1 MRLFGIRYMWFKLAL
16 VGGSLLGILLL
27 VQSIQ
32 TYYQVSRGMVLAE
45 LRREAQRQVGLLQRE
60 AARLGVREPA
70 ELAPV
75 LVEMQQDAPNRIAW
89 IRILDSSGAVL
100 AQGGTPV
107 GPPVRP
113 PEPQEMPADPF
124 LVPGE
129 IRQTPEGKVWVT
141 VQFFGMGR
149 RSGPLPTRGPAGFP
163 WPPQPPNQN
172 QQTPKA
178 VQKAPVAAIQPPAGV
193 PKLPQPE
200 VRSPGAAQ
208 APFSPAGIRPGP
220 RFVELGL
227 YMSGVSAVFGT
238 LLTNLILNSAA
249 AVGLVA
255 SMVLL
260 WLRFPNY
267 LNGKRLEQQT
277 ELARK
282 VQMDL
287 LPPAKLEIAD
297 VDIAAQCVPAWQVGG
312 DFYDVFSTPDGR
324 VAIAVGDVSGKG
336 LPASMVV
343 GLLLGAVR
351 ASNWMGGKAE
361 HESSTAR
368 LSELIRS
375 RTAIERFVSLFWC
388 YYEPACRMLHYINAG
403 HLPPMLIGR
412 DERGN
417 PVVRRLEEGGP
428 VLGVL
433 VGASYEQGE
442 AEVRPGELLVMYSD
456 GVVEAA
462 NASGAQFEEE
472 GLLGVVLKNLE
483 KPCVEI
489 RDEVLR
495 AVNSFMG
502 EERAQDDITL
512 VVARFLEKDE
522 RNSPG

>member
-1 MRLFGIRYMWFKLAL
+1 MKLFGIRYLWFKLAL

-32 TYYQVSRGMVLAE
+32 TYFQVSRGMVLAE

-60 AARLGVREPA
+60 AARLGLREPA
-70 ELAPV
+70 ELEPV
-75 LVEMQQDAPNRIAW
+75 LTEMQEEAPNRIAW

-100 AQGGTPV
+100 AQAGNPV
-107 GPPVRP
+107 GPPLRP
-113 PEPQEMPADPF
+113 PQPQGMPADPF

-141 VQFFGMGR
+141 VQFFGIGR
-149 RSGPLPTRGPAGFP
+149 RFRPLGQSPAGFP
-163 WPPQPPNQN
+163 APPQTAGNL
-172 QQTPKA
+172 QQAPKA
-178 VQKAPVAAIQPPAGV
+178 ASQPAPNTAGQPRAGLPKQSQSEAAP
-193 PKLPQPE
+193 
-200 VRSPGAAQ
+200 SGAAQ
-208 APFSPAGIRPGP
+208 APSPPAGVRPGP

-267 LNGKRLEQQT
+267 VNGKRLEQQT

-287 LPPAKLEIAD
+287 LPPSKIEIAD

-312 DFYDVFSTPDGR
+312 DFYDVFSAPDGR

-351 ASNWMGGKAE
+351 ASNWMGGKEE

-388 YYEPACRMLHYINAG
+388 YYDPGRRMLYYVNAG

-433 VGASYEQGE
+433 AGVSYEQGE

-472 GLLGVVLKNLE
+472 GLLAVVLKNLE
-483 KPCVEI
+483 KPCLEI

-495 AVNSFMG
+495 AVNAFMG

-512 VVARFLEKDE
+512 VVARFLEKGVG
-522 RNSPG
+522 NSAG

>member
-1 MRLFGIRYMWFKLAL
+1 MKLFGIRYLWFKLAL
-16 VGGSLLGILLL
+16 VGGSLLGIVLL

-32 TYYQVSRGMVLAE
+32 TYLQVSRGMVLAE

-60 AARLGVREPA
+60 AARLGVWEPSQ
-70 ELAPV
+70 LAPI
-75 LVEMQQDAPNRIAW
+75 LQEMRDEAPSRIAW
-89 IRILDSSGAVL
+89 IRIVDNSGQVL
-100 AQGGTPV
+100 AEAGRPV
-107 GPPVRP
+107 GPPMRLPELQGP
-113 PEPQEMPADPF
+113 PAEPF
-124 LVPGE
+124 LQPGE
-129 IRQTPEGKVWVT
+129 IRETPEGKVWVT
-141 VQFFGMGR
+141 SQLLMLR
-149 RSGPLPTRGPAGFP
+149 RFRPPDAGQPGSPSLGQTPSRGQQDAQRPAAPKQGETPSRGP
-163 WPPQPPNQN
+163 
-172 QQTPKA
+172 
-178 VQKAPVAAIQPPAGV
+178 
-193 PKLPQPE
+193 
-200 VRSPGAAQ
+200 
-208 APFSPAGIRPGP
+208 SPAFRPGP

-267 LNGKRLEQQT
+267 VNGKRLEQQT
-277 ELARK
+277 ELARR

-287 LPPAKLEIAD
+287 LPPSKLEIAG

-312 DFYDVFSTPDGR
+312 DFYDVFSAPDGR

-351 ASNWMGGKAE
+351 ASNWMAGKEE

-388 YYEPACRMLHYINAG
+388 YYEPDRRALRYVNAG

-412 DERGN
+412 DDRGN

-433 VGASYEQGE
+433 AGVRYEQGE

-456 GVVEAA
+456 GVVEAS
-462 NASGAQFEEE
+462 NAAGAQFEEE
-472 GLLGVVLKNLE
+472 GLLRVVLQNLE
-483 KPCVEI
+483 KPCTEI
-489 RDEVLR
+489 RDQVLR
-495 AVNSFMG
+495 EVNDFMG

-512 VVARFLEKDE
+512 VVARFLEK
-522 RNSPG
+522 NAAGTQG